1 MSIGELRLL
10 SSLEIAALLMV
21 PCGLWLCGKRKSP
34 AVADSISEVEIVRP
48 YRLGGMDLGMG
59 LMLYALMALLSFGA
73 KWWTLYHPVDVGT
86 GDRTVNAMMVWTQFF
101 FVQGT
106 LLAIVWAWFRVRHS
120 SMKEVFGMTRL
131 GFFKTLRYAAL
142 CILPAGVIAT
152 LSLVLMLRLL
162 QTLGW
167 PMEQQEAVSLLA
179 GANTVGVQIA
189 LAFVACLGAP
199 VVEEVLFR
207 GVLFGSLRQMTNRW
221 FAAIVSALLFGIIHL
236 HVPSLPALCLLGF
249 FFALAYEFT
258 GSLTVSIVMHAI
270 FNSVQVIIAMLHGGK

>member
-10 SSLEIAALLMV
+10 TSLEIAALLMV
-21 PCGLWLCGKRKSP
+21 PCGLWLCGQRKSLV
-34 AVADSISEVEIVRP
+34 AADSTTEVETPP

-73 KWWTLYHPVDVGT
+73 KWWTLYHPADLGT
-86 GDRTVNAMMVWTQFF
+86 GERTINAMMVWTQFF

-106 LLAIVWAWFRVRHS
+106 QLAIVWAWFRVRRS
-120 SMKEVFGMTRL
+120 SMTEVFGMTRL

-152 LSLVLMLRLL
+152 LSLVLMLKLL

-167 PMEQQEAVSLLA
+167 PMEQQEAVSLLS
-179 GANTVGVQIA
+179 GANPVGVQIA

-207 GVLFGSLRQMTNRW
+207 GIIFGSLRQMTNRW

-270 FNSVQVIIAMLHGGK
+270 FNSVQVIIAILHAGK

>member
-10 SSLEIAALLMV
+10 TSLEIAALLMV
-21 PCGLWLCGKRKSP
+21 PCGLWLCGKRKSL
-34 AVADSISEVEIVRP
+34 VTADATTDLETAPP

-59 LMLYALMALLSFGA
+59 LMLYAVMALLSFGA
-73 KWWTLYHPVDVGT
+73 KWWTFYHPVEPGT
-86 GDRTVNAMMVWTQFF
+86 GDRTINATMVWTQFF

-106 LLAIVWAWFRVRHS
+106 QLAIVWAWLRVRQS
-120 SMKEVFGMTRL
+120 SMTEVFGMTRL
-131 GFFKTLRYAAL
+131 GFFRTLRSAAL
-142 CILPAGVIAT
+142 CILPAGIIAT
-152 LSLVLMLRLL
+152 LSLVLMLQLL
-162 QTLGW
+162 QALGW
-167 PMEQQEAVSLLA
+167 PMEPQEAVSLLS

-207 GVLFGSLRQMTNRW
+207 GIIFGSLRQMTNRW

-270 FNSVQVIIAMLHGGK
+270 FNSVQVIIAILHAGK

>member
-10 SSLEIAALLMV
+10 TSLEIAALLMV
-21 PCGLWLCGKRKSP
+21 PCGLGLCGKRKAP
-34 AVADSISEVEIVRP
+34 VAAEASAGAETAAP

-59 LMLYALMALLSFGA
+59 LMLYALMVLLSFGA
-73 KWWTLYHPVDVGT
+73 KWWTLSHPADPGA
-86 GDRTVNAMMVWTQFF
+86 GDRTINATMVWTQFF

-106 LLAIVWAWFRVRHS
+106 QLSIVWAWFRVRQS
-120 SMKEVFGMTRL
+120 SMTEVFGMTRL
-131 GFFKTLRYAAL
+131 GFFRTIRSAAL
-142 CILPAGVIAT
+142 CILPAGIIAT
-152 LSLVLMLRLL
+152 LSLVLMLQLL
-162 QTLGW
+162 QALGW
-167 PMEQQEAVSLLA
+167 PMEPQEAVSLLS

-199 VVEEVLFR
+199 LVEEVLFR
-207 GVLFGSLRQMTNRW
+207 GILFGSLRQMTNRW

-236 HVPSLPALCLLGF
+236 HLPSLPALCLLGF

-270 FNSVQVIIAMLHGGK
+270 FNSVQVIIAILYAGK